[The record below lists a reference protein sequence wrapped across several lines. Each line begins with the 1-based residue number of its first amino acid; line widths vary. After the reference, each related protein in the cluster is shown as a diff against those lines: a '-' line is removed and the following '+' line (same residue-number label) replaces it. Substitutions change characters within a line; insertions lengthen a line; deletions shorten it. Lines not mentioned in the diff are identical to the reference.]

1 MTTKRTRFSRCWC
14 AGFWLNEPHQV
25 TGLRLSRGAA
35 PPQPVPENLL
45 PHEIAYLLPASFR
58 VSLGFALLL
67 LGLTRPIYASDP
79 GGAEETLDNFNTLR
93 DPTVLSSNVGLGYN
107 YGDQH
112 QNASRN
118 KLTLSGAYAFGAD
131 NRKDWVVSA
140 ELPFIH
146 DEPGNSG
153 ASRAS
158 GVGDF
163 KVGFGHVFDGTGR
176 FRWGLGAASTFDTAS
191 KQQFGDGAVTLS
203 PIWGGGFR
211 FTPTFELVGNVQY
224 NASIHEAAG
233 RQPVHSLEIS
243 PALLKIWPHHW
254 YSQAG
259 WDSVFDFENGATHS
273 GKVTAEIGKAFGVRQ
288 QWVLSTG
295 VDVHVVRA
303 GQDNFTVNVGINYV
317 F

>member
-1 MTTKRTRFSRCWC
+1 MRVKADSRLAKSLRIRV
-14 AGFWLNEPHQV
+14 AGRLPQV
-25 TGLRLSRGAA
+25 FAIRSGSDFNPTMVK
-35 PPQPVPENLL
+35 QLL
-45 PHEIAYLLPASFR
+45 PTSFR
-58 VSLGFALLL
+58 VTLAFGLLL
-67 LGLTRPIYASDP
+67 SLTRLVCASDP
-79 GGAEETLDNFNTLR
+79 SGAEETLDNFNTLH
-93 DPTVLSSNVGLGYN
+93 DPTVLSSSVGLGYN
-107 YGDQH
+107 YADQH
-112 QNASRN
+112 QDAFRG
-118 KLTLSGAYAFGAD
+118 KLTLSGAYAFGAE

-176 FRWGLGAASTFDTAS
+176 FRWGLGAAGTFDTAS
-191 KQQFGDGAVTLS
+191 KRQFGDGAVTLS

-224 NASIHEAAG
+224 NVSLYEAAG

-254 YSQAG
+254 YSLAG
-259 WDSVFDFENGATHS
+259 WDSVLDFEDGKNHS

-295 VDVHVVRA
+295 VDVPVVRA
-303 GQDNFTVNVGINYV
+303 GQDNFTVNAGINYV